1 MFADA
6 DLIYFSNFIFK
17 ENHVLVEED
26 NPSEKNVIVKEE
38 LDDTD
43 VDDVVGI
50 LKCSLVLE
58 SFLEILTKWRSQTFY
73 KLIDVHSVTNVL
85 GENISSISMWRKY
98 CESVK

>member
-26 NPSEKNVIVKEE
+26 NPSEKNVIVNEE